1 MPKNSFIEKYAKE
14 IDKDS
19 DVVNDA
25 ILCFFNY
32 FKVCMKLP
40 TLPDIR
46 LKGFG
51 VFRPALSRLKQYLKG
66 LENKKM
72 YMSQSKYDRKKE
84 LITNYLSKHEFKK

>member
-14 IDKDS
+14 IGKDE

-32 FKVCMKLP
+32 FKVCMKMP
-40 TLPDIR
+40 SLPDIR

-51 VFRPALSRLKQYLKG
+51 VF
-66 LENKKM
+66 
-72 YMSQSKYDRKKE
+72 
-84 LITNYLSKHEFKK
+84 